1 MSAYPT
7 KPAADSCREEEE
19 KEEWDTFPSS
29 LADQGPSS
37 ASTDS
42 WALVDVSALSSLS
55 TELPRHGGRQKPSA
69 PLTASPLE
77 SFVTC
82 QPIAAEASEKPG
94 TSAYVYMTQEEF
106 KKMTEK
112 RQEEIRR
119 TMSGMKEASKVYHH
133 CTFRFQSEH
142 KVSIDFNQNTKSA
155 LRTFQF
161 PKTAFGGYRVT
172 MNRFREH

>member
-7 KPAADSCREEEE
+7 KPAEDSGREEEE
-19 KEEWDTFPSS
+19 KEECDTFPSS

-42 WALVDVSALSSLS
+42 WVDVSALSSLS

-69 PLTASPLE
+69 RLTASPLE
-77 SFVTC
+77 SFVIC
-82 QPIAAEASEKPG
+82 QPIAAEASDKPG

-106 KKMTEK
+106 KKVTEK

-119 TMSGMKEASKVYHH
+119 TMSGMKEASKVYHY

-142 KVSIDFNQNTKSA
+142 KVSIEDTPA
-155 LRTFQF
+155 
-161 PKTAFGGYRVT
+161 PKNYIWRL
-172 MNRFREH
+172 